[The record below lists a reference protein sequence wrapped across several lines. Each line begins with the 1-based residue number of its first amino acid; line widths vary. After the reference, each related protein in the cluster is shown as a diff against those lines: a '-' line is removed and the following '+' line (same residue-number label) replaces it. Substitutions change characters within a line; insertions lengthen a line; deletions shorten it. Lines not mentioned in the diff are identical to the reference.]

1 MNVGVIEILSDSVT
15 LNWIERIYE
24 ACFRKQFASIMPQ
37 AVSVWCR
44 ELGHNVW
51 YATYYG
57 QGDPRYLLPKHLDVV
72 FIATCTHGSALAY
85 ALAKC
90 FRSEKA
96 ITVIGGAHAK
106 AFPEDC
112 QRFFDIVVKQCSK
125 SDIKDI
131 LDGQYPPQS
140 VVDCP
145 PEILSLP
152 SVESRRHEIETSQFW
167 RKRPTRFSWIPVMA
181 STGCPYHCDF
191 CADWDTP
198 YHALQPEC
206 LLGDLNYIAKR
217 LPGVLI
223 QYHDPNFGVRFD
235 SVMDTIESIPPRKRN
250 PYSMTCSLSVLKS
263 DRMQKLAETNCVFV
277 LIGLESWQ
285 DYSQKAGIGCTTGET
300 KLAKIASHLIKLHEY
315 VPYIQVT
322 LLFGTD
328 VDIGE
333 MPIRLTKALIKQLPT
348 IWPVINTP
356 IPFGGTPLFER
367 YLKERRVLETMP
379 FSFYK
384 SPYLPTILK
393 NYEPEDYYSKWID
406 LLAYQ
411 VSPSIVTKQLC
422 ASGRPSQK
430 LLQAIRIA
438 AARYQLYQLRRIK
451 QLLETDPSLVA
462 FHEGRQRDLPKFYRK
477 IYRQKLGRYSKL
489 MSDEDMV
496 PRLSGR
502 IMHSERPFLA
512 NYKKG

>member
-1 MNVGVIEILSDSVT
+1 MDVGVIEILSDSVR
-15 LNWIERIYE
+15 LNCIERTYE

-37 AVSVWCR
+37 AVAVWCR
-44 ELGHNVW
+44 ELGHKVW

-57 QGDPRYLLPKHLDVV
+57 QQDPRRLLPKHLDVV
-72 FIATCTHGSALAY
+72 FIATCTHASALAY
-85 ALAKC
+85 ALARC
-90 FRSEKA
+90 FRLEKTL
-96 ITVIGGAHAK
+96 TVVGGAHAK
-106 AFPEDC
+106 AFAEDC
-112 QRFFDIVVKQCSK
+112 LRFFDIVVQQCNK
-125 SDIKDI
+125 TAIKNI
-131 LDGQYPPQS
+131 LDGHYPPRS
-140 VVDCP
+140 IVDCP
-145 PEILSLP
+145 PETPCIP
-152 SVESRRHEIETSQFW
+152 SVESRRYEIETSQFW
-167 RKRPTRFSWIPVMA
+167 RKRPTRFSWIPIMA
-181 STGCPYHCDF
+181 SIGCPYHCDF
-191 CADWDTP
+191 CTDWDTP

-206 LLGDLNYIAKR
+206 LRADLEYIAKR

-235 SVMDTIESIPPRKRN
+235 SVMETIESIPSKNQN
-250 PYSMTCSLSVLKS
+250 PYSITCSLSVLKTE
-263 DRMQKLAETNCVFV
+263 RMQKLAETNCVFV

-285 DYSQKAGIGCTTGET
+285 GYSQKAGIGCTTGET
-300 KLAKIASHLIKLHEY
+300 KLAKIASHLKELNEY

-333 MPIRLTKALIKQLPT
+333 MPIRLTKALIKQIPT
-348 IWPVINTP
+348 VWPVINTP

-411 VSPSIVTKQLC
+411 VSPCIVTKQLC
-422 ASGRPSQK
+422 ASGRSSRK
-430 LLQAIRIA
+430 LLLAIRIA

-451 QLLETDPSLVA
+451 QLMDTDASLVA
-462 FHEGRQRDLPKFYRK
+462 FHEGRQHDLPKLYK
-477 IYRQKLGRYSKL
+477 TLYCQKLGRYSSL
-489 MSDEDMV
+489 MSDKDMV
-496 PRLSGR
+496 PRL
-502 IMHSERPFLA
+502 
-512 NYKKG
+512 